1 MTQTRDAQRFIT
13 ALGLSLLVS
22 MVLLVAIASDA
33 RGQIR
38 VNSDLVLVPVT
49 ARDADDEFVT
59 GLTMKDFTVLED
71 GKIQE
76 VVSFDDEP
84 RPLSAAVVI
93 DDGIGG
99 NSLNRVASKLD
110 ILAAGFTPEDEVA
123 VFRYSGIVDQ
133 LSDFSS
139 DPKVMLKSFVVISK
153 IAEDRPLGQEE
164 LITGGP
170 GWLRSVLGVFPDGTK
185 GTAKN
190 HVINNAIYDSAV
202 ALQGRSRER
211 RKVVIIVSDG
221 VNSGKANTH
230 SVKDNIEFLVKNQ
243 IQVFGV
249 STDHAGFGSYGT
261 LSTYAE
267 ATGGDVH
274 AGATDVTISHAFN
287 QITIQ
292 PRKQYILGYVS
303 TNTSGKAGAFRK
315 IEVRTRETNLKLS
328 YRNGYTRLSGR

>member
-1 MTQTRDAQRFIT
+1 MA
-13 ALGLSLLVS
+13 
-22 MVLLVAIASDA
+22 LLVAIASDA

-59 GLTMKDFTVLED
+59 GLTAKDFTVLED
-71 GKIQE
+71 GKLQQ

-93 DDGIGG
+93 DDGVGG
-99 NSLNRVASKLD
+99 AALNRVASKLD

-123 VFRYSGIVDQ
+123 VFRYSGVVDQ
-133 LSDFSS
+133 LSEFSN
-139 DPKVMLKSFVVISK
+139 DPKVMLKSFVAIAK
-153 IAEDRPLGQEE
+153 IAEGRPLEQEE

-170 GWLRSVLGVFPDGTK
+170 GWLRSVLGIFPDGSQ

-190 HVINNAIYDSAV
+190 HVIHNAIYDSAV

-211 RKVVIIVSDG
+211 RKVVMIVSDG
-221 VNSGKANTH
+221 VAKGKANTR
-230 SVKDNIEFLVKNQ
+230 SEKENIEFLLKNE
-243 IQVFGV
+243 IQVFAV
-249 STDHAGFGSYGT
+249 STAYASFKSYGT
-261 LSTYAE
+261 LSTYTE

-274 AGATDVTISHAFN
+274 PGATDESISHAFN

-315 IEVRTRETNLKLS
+315 IEVRTRETSLKLS
-328 YRNGYTRLSGR
+328 YRNGYTRLSSR